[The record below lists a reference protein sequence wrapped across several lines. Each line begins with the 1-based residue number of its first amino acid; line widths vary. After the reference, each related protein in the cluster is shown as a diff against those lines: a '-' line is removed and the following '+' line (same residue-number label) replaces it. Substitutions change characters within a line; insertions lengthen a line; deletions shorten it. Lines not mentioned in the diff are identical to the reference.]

1 MTTSVFMI
9 HPTEIFDTEN
19 LRLMSRALDAAVNT
33 LRLGGTEP
41 DDALRLSMAQRL
53 IAAAAA
59 GERTILSLT
68 EAALDWESVK
78 AAA

>member
-1 MTTSVFMI
+1 MI
-9 HPTEIFDTEN
+9 HPTEIFDTEY

-41 DDALRLSMAQRL
+41 DEGLRLSMAQRL

-68 EAALDWESVK
+68 EAALDWDSVK
-78 AAA
+78 AAT

>member
-1 MTTSVFMI
+1 MI
-9 HPTEIFDTEN
+9 HPTEIFDTEY

-33 LRLGGTEP
+33 LRLGTEP
-41 DDALRLSMAQRL
+41 DEGLRLFMAQRL

-68 EAALDWESVK
+68 EAALDWDSVK
-78 AAA
+78 AAT